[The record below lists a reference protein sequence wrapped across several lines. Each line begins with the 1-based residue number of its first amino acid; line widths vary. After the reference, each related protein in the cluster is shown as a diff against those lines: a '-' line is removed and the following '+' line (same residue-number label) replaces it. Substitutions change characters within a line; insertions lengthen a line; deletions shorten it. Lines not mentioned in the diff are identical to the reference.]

1 MQVGLMGIQNTVLSQ
16 FLSNSENQF
25 LTDLLSKITNIK
37 AELNKLETDKEKI
50 IKKIVN
56 QNGSNDTKNKR
67 EYENSSETALESV
80 NIISKNLYD
89 LLNNYNTISQLNS
102 FIVKRCDESFSDYN
116 FKEDIDKLTIKIKEA
131 EELSERIIEDNKKNY
146 LIINS
151 FLEGENEKD
160 KEELTKEKYDID
172 SMQEITIETL
182 KDNPVLRICERRVE
196 LPYTKKEVEDFM
208 KEYPNDY
215 RTPQDVIS
223 KEFITRMSIYKKHP
237 ILSRFKEAYYMCRTK
252 EMMSI
257 FDSFNFA
264 KSIMFR
270 SEINAYI
277 IAAVKSKRQLDEYI
291 ECLEKDKLDEYKY
304 FKIIYEIN
312 PTVVV

>member
-1 MQVGLMGIQNTVLSQ
+1 MQVGLMGVQNTVLSQ

-50 IKKIVN
+50 IKKIVS
-56 QNGSNDTKNKR
+56 QNGSNNPKNKR

-131 EELSERIIEDNKKNY
+131 EELSEKIIEDNKKNY

-151 FLEGENEKD
+151 FLENEK
-160 KEELTKEKYDID
+160 EEQPKEKLDIG
-172 SMQEITIETL
+172 SMEEVTLDTL

-208 KEYPNDY
+208 KEYPDDY
-215 RTPQDVIS
+215 KTPQDVIS

-237 ILSRFKEAYYMCRTK
+237 ILSRFKETYYMCRTK

-264 KSIMFR
+264 KNIMFR
-270 SEINAYI
+270 SDINAYI
-277 IAAVKSKRQLDEYI
+277 IAAVKSKKQLEDYI
-291 ECLEKDKLDEYKY
+291 ECLDKNKMDDFKY

-312 PTVVV
+312 PTVVA

>member
-1 MQVGLMGIQNTVLSQ
+1 MQAGLMGIQNTVLNQ
-16 FLSNSENQF
+16 FLSNSESNF
-25 LTDLLSKITNIK
+25 LTDLLTKITETK
-37 AELNKLETDKEKI
+37 TELNKLETDKEKI
-50 IKKIVN
+50 IKKIVS
-56 QNGSNDTKNKR
+56 QNGTNEPRNKR
-67 EYENSSETALESV
+67 EYENSSETALESI
-80 NIISKNLYD
+80 NDISKNLYE

-131 EELSERIIEDNKKNY
+131 EELAKRIEEDNKKNY

-151 FLEGENEKD
+151 FLDTE
-160 KEELTKEKYDID
+160 KEELPKEKYDLD
-172 SMQEITIETL
+172 SLEEVTLETL
-182 KDNPVLRICERRVE
+182 KDNPVLKIGERRVE

-208 KEYPNDY
+208 REYPEDY

-223 KEFITRMSIYKKHP
+223 KEFIMRMSIYKKHP
-237 ILSRFKEAYYMCRTK
+237 ILSRFKETYYMCRTK

-270 SEINAYI
+270 SDINAYI
-277 IAAVKSKRQLDEYI
+277 IAAVKSKKQLEDYI
-291 ECLEKDKLDEYKY
+291 ECLEKNKLDDYKY

-312 PTVVV
+312 PTMVV

>member
-1 MQVGLMGIQNTVLSQ
+1 MQAGLMGVQNTVLSQ

-50 IKKIVN
+50 IKKIVS
-56 QNGSNDTKNKR
+56 QNGSNDPKNKR

-131 EELSERIIEDNKKNY
+131 EDLSEKIIEDNKKNY

-151 FLEGENEKD
+151 FLENEK
-160 KEELTKEKYDID
+160 EEQPKEKLDIG
-172 SMQEITIETL
+172 SMEEVTLDTL

-208 KEYPNDY
+208 KEYPDDY

-237 ILSRFKEAYYMCRTK
+237 ILSRFKETYYMCRTK

-264 KSIMFR
+264 KNIMFR
-270 SEINAYI
+270 SDINAYI
-277 IAAVKSKRQLDEYI
+277 IAAVKSKRQLEDYI
-291 ECLEKDKLDEYKY
+291 ECLEKNKLDEYKY

>member
-1 MQVGLMGIQNTVLSQ
+1 MQAGLMGIQNTVLNQ
-16 FLSNSENQF
+16 FLSNSESKF
-25 LTDLLSKITNIK
+25 LTELLSKITNTK
-37 AELNKLETDKEKI
+37 TELNKLETDKEKI
-50 IKKIVN
+50 IKKIVS
-56 QNGSNDTKNKR
+56 QNGANEPRNKR
-67 EYENSSETALESV
+67 EYENSSETALESI
-80 NIISKNLYD
+80 NIISKNLYE
-89 LLNNYNTISQLNS
+89 LLNNYNTINQLNG

-131 EELSERIIEDNKKNY
+131 EELSERINEDNKKNY

-151 FLEGENEKD
+151 FIETE
-160 KEELTKEKYDID
+160 KEELPKEKIDID
-172 SMQEITIETL
+172 SLEEVTLETL
-182 KDNPVLRICERRVE
+182 KDNPVLKIGERRVE

-208 KEYPNDY
+208 KQYPNDY
-215 RTPQDVIS
+215 KTPQDVIS

-237 ILSRFKEAYYMCRTK
+237 ILSRFKETYYMCRTK

-277 IAAVKSKRQLDEYI
+277 ITAVKSKKQLDEYI
-291 ECLEKDKLDEYKY
+291 ECLEENKLDDYKY

-312 PTVVV
+312 PTVVI

>member
-1 MQVGLMGIQNTVLSQ
+1 MQVGLMGVQNTVLSQ

-50 IKKIVN
+50 IKKIVS
-56 QNGSNDTKNKR
+56 QNGSNNPKNKR
-67 EYENSSETALESV
+67 EYENSSETALESI

-131 EELSERIIEDNKKNY
+131 EELAEKIIEDNKKNY

-151 FLEGENEKD
+151 FLESENER
-160 KEELTKEKYDID
+160 EELPKEKFDIN
-172 SMQEITIETL
+172 SIEEVTLETL

-208 KEYPNDY
+208 KEYPDDY
-215 RTPQDVIS
+215 KTPQDVIS

-237 ILSRFKEAYYMCRTK
+237 ILSRFKETYYMCRTK

-264 KSIMFR
+264 KNIMFR
-270 SEINAYI
+270 SDINAYI
-277 IAAVKSKRQLDEYI
+277 IAAVKSKKQLEDYI
-291 ECLEKDKLDEYKY
+291 ECLDKNKMDDFKY

>member
-1 MQVGLMGIQNTVLSQ
+1 MQAGLMGIQNTVLNQ
-16 FLSNSENQF
+16 FLSNSESKF
-25 LTDLLSKITNIK
+25 LTELLSKITNTK
-37 AELNKLETDKEKI
+37 TELNKLETDKEKI
-50 IKKIVN
+50 IKKIVS
-56 QNGSNDTKNKR
+56 QNGANEPRNKR
-67 EYENSSETALESV
+67 EYENSSETALESI
-80 NIISKNLYD
+80 NIISKNLYE
-89 LLNNYNTISQLNS
+89 LLNNYNTINQLNG

-131 EELSERIIEDNKKNY
+131 EELSERIKEDNKKNY
-146 LIINS
+146 FKINS
-151 FLEGENEKD
+151 FIETE
-160 KEELTKEKYDID
+160 KEELPKEKIDID
-172 SMQEITIETL
+172 SLEEVTLETL
-182 KDNPVLRICERRVE
+182 KDNPVLKIGERRVE

-208 KEYPNDY
+208 KQYPNDY
-215 RTPQDVIS
+215 KTPQDVIS

-237 ILSRFKEAYYMCRTK
+237 ILSRFKETYYMCRTK

-277 IAAVKSKRQLDEYI
+277 ITAVKSKKQLDEYI
-291 ECLEKDKLDEYKY
+291 ECLEENKLDDYKY

-312 PTVVV
+312 PTVVI

>member
-1 MQVGLMGIQNTVLSQ
+1 MQAGLMGVQNTVLSQ

-50 IKKIVN
+50 IKKIVS
-56 QNGSNDTKNKR
+56 QNGSNDPKNKR

-131 EELSERIIEDNKKNY
+131 EDLSKKIIEDNKKNY

-151 FLEGENEKD
+151 FLESENER
-160 KEELTKEKYDID
+160 EELPKEKFDIN
-172 SMQEITIETL
+172 SMEEVTLETL

-208 KEYPNDY
+208 KEYPDDY

-237 ILSRFKEAYYMCRTK
+237 ILSRFKETYYMCRTK

-264 KSIMFR
+264 KNIMFR
-270 SEINAYI
+270 SDINAYI
-277 IAAVKSKRQLDEYI
+277 IAAVKSKRQLEDYI
-291 ECLEKDKLDEYKY
+291 ECLEKNKLDEYKY